1 MEEYYAYY
9 VYNNVACIINFKISG
24 SLVYHPKLDCFMDD
38 EYYVKSVD
46 DVIAMAAFGNRRP
59 YIKGYCFKYSFG
71 VLISREEFERYR
83 SEGVYV
89 KKPENRIIEWP

>member
-9 VYNNVACIINFKISG
+9 VYNNVDYITNFKISG
-24 SLVYHPKLDCFMDD
+24 SLVYSPKLGCFVDE
-38 EYYVKSVD
+38 EYYTRSMD
-46 DVIAMAAFGNRRP
+46 DVIAMAVFSNHRLN
-59 YIKGYCFKYSFG
+59 IKGFSFG

-89 KKPENRIIEWP
+89 KKPENKIIQWR